1 MTRILCLPA
10 ILAAGLVSA
19 PATWAGSPQGP
30 QAVSSQ
36 PSPEVEALTAKIR
49 TAMAEAIAANE
60 GKDSAQVELAVAA
73 AIEDVIAASGAAP
86 EVVQAALRLAMARE
100 QCRLLDDQRWNHV
113 GCEGLNRVASAVDLA
128 IRGPEATGNPGGIA
142 TPGTPPPPGTDGRG
156 PDYRRGN

>member
-1 MTRILCLPA
+1 MRILCLPA
-10 ILAAGLVSA
+10 ILAIGLMGA

-30 QAVSSQ
+30 QAVSGQ

-49 TAMAEAIAANE
+49 TAMANAIEANE
-60 GKDSAQVELAVAA
+60 GMDPAQIELAVSAA
-73 AIEDVIAASGAAP
+73 VEDVIAASGADP
-86 EVVQAALRLAMARE
+86 LVVQAALRLALARE
-100 QCRLLDDQRWNHV
+100 QCLLLEDQRWNHV

-128 IRGPEATGNPGGIA
+128 IRGPTATGNPGGIA